1 MKSKI
6 RLSGVGA
13 ADPYIDTEGWEEL
26 LSALV
31 GCLSDNNSKVAQGSL
46 KVLAKLVASPHK
58 SPDALRP
65 CFALVWGPLKEK
77 MGDSKLPA
85 REAATDLLLV
95 FMDKLGMSSMMDR
108 FKLCAGHKN
117 WRTRE
122 QADLQSKHIRN
133 THMRM
138 LLSRFGADDLSSLAR
153 GSTAQSS
160 SPPSSSRSLP
170 SSPPKA
176 LAPSPSPASGNPPP
190 PATSFLGAAP
200 HVSTVYLFLSALIY
214 HALQQLQRVVAS
226 GGAFHAGFA
235 PSLRALREPLC
246 EQVGDLRSTVARE
259 ACATITA
266 LASALTGDDS
276 WAHLVEFFVA
286 ALLKAT
292 YVTIQV
298 ISTSADAC
306 IKSIIHSGRG
316 GGYVKALAKFIEGV
330 RARNQVLRLHCVE
343 YVTLALTCWHVTVL
357 DK

>member
-1 MKSKI
+1 
-6 RLSGVGA
+6 
-13 ADPYIDTEGWEEL
+13 
-26 LSALV
+26 
-31 GCLSDNNSKVAQGSL
+31 
-46 KVLAKLVASPHK
+46 
-58 SPDALRP
+58 
-65 CFALVWGPLKEK
+65 
-77 MGDSKLPA
+77 MGDSKLPS

-108 FKLCAGHKN
+108 LKLCAGHKN

-122 QADLQSKHIRN
+122 QILVAILLAMQRFRGDPNRLCRPSIQAHSKHA
-133 THMRM
+133 H
-138 LLSRFGADDLSSLAR
+138 AHASLQIWRRRSKQPSAR
-153 GSTAQSS
+153 IDSPVIIAAVVVSIAPVVPAQS
-160 SPPSSSRSLP
+160 PGAIP
-170 SSPPKA
+170 
-176 LAPSPSPASGNPPP
+176 LASFRQPP
-190 PATSFLGAAP
+190 PAP
-200 HVSTVYLFLSALIY
+200 CDIVSRRCP
-214 HALQQLQRVVAS
+214 ALQQLQRVVAS

-306 IKSIIHSGRG
+306 IKSIIQSGRG

>member
-1 MKSKI
+1 MM
-6 RLSGVGA
+6 
-13 ADPYIDTEGWEEL
+13 EL
-26 LSALV
+26 QQI
-31 GCLSDNNSKVAQGSL
+31 GHG
-46 KVLAKLVASPHK
+46 LAT
-58 SPDALRP
+58 
-65 CFALVWGPLKEK
+65 G
-77 MGDSKLPA
+77 
-85 REAATDLLLV
+85 TDWAKRV
-95 FMDKLGMSSMMDR
+95 
-108 FKLCAGHKN
+108 
-117 WRTRE
+117 E
-122 QADLQSKHIRN
+122 
-133 THMRM
+133 
-138 LLSRFGADDLSSLAR
+138 
-153 GSTAQSS
+153 
-160 SPPSSSRSLP
+160 
-170 SSPPKA
+170 
-176 LAPSPSPASGNPPP
+176 
-190 PATSFLGAAP
+190 
-200 HVSTVYLFLSALIY
+200 
-214 HALQQLQRVVAS
+214 ALQQLQRVVAS

-306 IKSIIHSGRG
+306 IKSIIQSGRG

>member
-1 MKSKI
+1 MIRRSKQPSAWI
-6 RLSGVGA
+6 DSPVIIA
-13 ADPYIDTEGWEEL
+13 AVVVSI
-26 LSALV
+26 
-31 GCLSDNNSKVAQGSL
+31 
-46 KVLAKLVASPHK
+46 ASVVP
-58 SPDALRP
+58 
-65 CFALVWGPLKEK
+65 
-77 MGDSKLPA
+77 
-85 REAATDLLLV
+85 
-95 FMDKLGMSSMMDR
+95 
-108 FKLCAGHKN
+108 
-117 WRTRE
+117 
-122 QADLQSKHIRN
+122 
-133 THMRM
+133 
-138 LLSRFGADDLSSLAR
+138 
-153 GSTAQSS
+153 AQS
-160 SPPSSSRSLP
+160 PGAIP
-170 SSPPKA
+170 
-176 LAPSPSPASGNPPP
+176 LASFRQP
-190 PATSFLGAAP
+190 PAP
-200 HVSTVYLFLSALIY
+200 CDIVSRRCP
-214 HALQQLQRVVAS
+214 ALQQLQRVVAS

-266 LASALTGDDS
+266 LASALRGDDS

-306 IKSIIHSGRG
+306 IKSIVHSGRG